1 MMSSWSIAER
11 HPIGRMCT
19 ADPSHATYR
28 SRLPTLQPN
37 VGSGAGELPD
47 ALHTGAIV
55 RIKPADRTGSVGTTR
70 LGYTYYSTRGIAHL
84 VGGPSTSAPWRGQ
97 AATVTLPPWR

>member
-1 MMSSWSIAER
+1 MVTPNAGSESFAGLAR
-11 HPIGRMCT
+11 PPRFQ
-19 ADPSHATYR
+19 PRRYL
-28 SRLPTLQPN
+28 SRKFL
-37 VGSGAGELPD
+37 GSGSGPN

-84 VGGPSTSAPWRGQ
+84 VGGPSTPAPWRGQ
-97 AATVTLPPWR
+97 AATVTLPLWR